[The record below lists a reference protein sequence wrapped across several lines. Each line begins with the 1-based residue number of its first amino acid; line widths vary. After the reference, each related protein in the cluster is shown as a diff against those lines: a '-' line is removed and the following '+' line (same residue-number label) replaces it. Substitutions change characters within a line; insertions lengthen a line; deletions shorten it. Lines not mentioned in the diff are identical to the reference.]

1 MCFEMIN
8 HVDYVAEPDVKTKF
22 EIIDAG
28 GPKPSD
34 REMLNHLKAAAK
46 IWISNQIV
54 LKAIA
59 TAEEFGR
66 IQPVASAGDIPEMW
80 ERGVLFIGYALRRYL
95 IGDIAHPEVTWA
107 DHQIQLENRA
117 IMLQL
122 KDFSFV
128 AQMSFGEMR
137 DDAEP
142 MGENVLFRRE
152 ARLKFGLES
161 EQGIIYQ
168 LPEDWLQ
175 VENDK
180 ARMARV

>member
-28 GPKPSD
+28 GEKPTD
-34 REMLNHLKAAAK
+34 REMLSHLKTAAK

-59 TAEEFGR
+59 TAEAFGR
-66 IQPVASAGDIPEMW
+66 IQPVAAPGDIPEMW
-80 ERGVLFIGYALRRYL
+80 ERGVLFVGVPLRRCL
-95 IGDIAHPEVTWA
+95 IGDVAHPEVTWA

-128 AQMSFGEMR
+128 AQTSFAEMR
-137 DDAEP
+137 DDEP

-152 ARLKFGLES
+152 ARIKFGLES

-168 LPEDWLQ
+168 LPEGWLQ
-175 VENDK
+175 VEIDK
-180 ARMARV
+180 ARMVRV